1 MNARLLLLV
10 GLVLAACTSEPAATP
25 KAAAAHTSKVL
36 VVGWD
41 GVRADSVVKASTPT
55 LDALCAK
62 GACSFAA
69 TTQMTAPTVSAPGW
83 TSIFTGVE
91 PMRSGVLSNDMFP
104 FYDPTF
110 PTFLRRVRVAGKQ
123 SAAACDWEALC
134 SDFLVPS
141 QSVDVE
147 TEGDEEQVTQAMEKQ
162 LAGDMDAHFVHLDL
176 PDHAGHTS
184 GFSPDNPDY
193 IAAIEK
199 SDLLTGRLIAAI
211 NKRPTRAQED
221 WLIVVT
227 TDHGGEGTTH
237 GAMNA
242 LVRSIFLVVAGDRVQ
257 HAELAGASH
266 MDVHPTV
273 LAYLGIAP
281 ATDLD
286 GHVVGLLP

>member
-1 MNARLLLLV
+1 MKMHVLLLACL
-10 GLVLAACTSEPAATP
+10 LFWSCTSEPAPAP
-25 KAAAAHTSKVL
+25 KAAVAHASKVL

-41 GVRADSVVKASTPT
+41 GVRADAAVLAATPT

-69 TTQMTAPTVSAPGW
+69 TTQLTAPTVSAPGW

-110 PTFLRRVRVAGKQ
+110 PTFLRRARVVGKQ
-123 SAAACDWEALC
+123 AAAACDWEALC

-141 QSVDVE
+141 KSVDVE
-147 TEGDEEQVTQAMEKQ
+147 TEGDEEQVTAAMEKQ
-162 LAGDMDAHFVHLDL
+162 LAGDMDVHFVHLDL

-184 GFSPDNPDY
+184 GFAPENPDY

-199 SDLLTGRLIAAI
+199 CDVLTGRLLAAI
-211 NKRPTRAQED
+211 DKRPTRAQED

-242 LVRSIFLVVAGDRVQ
+242 LVRSIFLVVGGDRVQ
-257 HAELAGASH
+257 HGELVAASH
-266 MDVHPTV
+266 LDVHPTV
-273 LAYLGIAP
+273 LAFLGIAP
-281 ATDLD
+281 AADLD
-286 GHVVGLLP
+286 GHVVGLQP